1 MVTRFMK
8 PIHTLLV
15 LIILSSIS
23 FIPTFYSS
31 TSWYVKVQTCQVK
44 IIVGPYNST
53 DIISCLCRGKYI
65 YAEVYELTCCQI
77 ANAIINAV
85 KKGGEAFVVLS
96 SNVYGGIP
104 SDEEQLVSELNSSGV
119 HVKFLSGF
127 QYVHSKVF
135 VINNCTVILGS
146 INPTYYGIHKDHGVD
161 LDIHNSSIAK
171 AFACI
176 ILDDYYGKPVN
187 VDYPGIV
194 VSPIN
199 SECELSDIL
208 SQPGHLYIA
217 MEELYPSSGFYPVIE
232 QHERT
237 VVTSTYSE
245 DNCAVTQLGAVE
257 IPDMTAKIIVVGNYV
272 YVGSVNLDYNSI
284 HCNRELG
291 IIICNPAI
299 AHSLESLICYWAQ
312 GKSVEGNSA
321 YQLSNP
327 SFLLLI
333 IIILVALAILLKKK
347 I

>member
-1 MVTRFMK
+1 MK
-8 PIHTLLV
+8 PIFILL
-15 LIILSSIS
+15 LIILSSI
-23 FIPTFYSS
+23 IPTFYSS

-44 IIVGPYNST
+44 IIISPYNST
-53 DIISCLCRGKYI
+53 DIISCLCKGKYI
-65 YAEVYELTCCQI
+65 YAEVYELTCSKI

-85 KKGGEAFVVLS
+85 KKGGEAFIVLS

-104 SDEEQLVSELNSSGV
+104 SYEEQLVSELNSSGV

-127 QYVHSKVF
+127 KYVHSKVF
-135 VINNCTVILGS
+135 VIDNCTVILGS

-161 LDIHNSSIAK
+161 LAIYNSSIAQ
-171 AFACI
+171 AFARI

-187 VDYPGIV
+187 VNYPGIV

-199 SECELSDIL
+199 SERELSNIL

-217 MEELYPSSGFYPVIE
+217 MEELYPSSGFYPEIE
-232 QHERT
+232 KHERT

-245 DNCAVTQLGAVE
+245 NNFAVSQLGAVE
-257 IPDMTAKIIVVGNYV
+257 IHDMTAKIIVVGNYV
-272 YVGSVNLDYNSI
+272 YVGSVNLDYTSI

-299 AHSLESLICYWAQ
+299 AHSLESLICNWAQ
-312 GKSVEGNSA
+312 GKSVKGNYA

-327 SFLLLI
+327 LFLLFI
-333 IIILVALAILLKKK
+333 IIILIIAVILLKKK
-347 I
+347 IWK